1 MLRSRPLIAL
11 ALFSALGASV
21 AAQGAPLQAQPTP
34 GPGAGPPAVAVDAV
48 QKREVI
54 AALERQL
61 EAYYVF
67 PEVAAT
73 VAAQLIAKEKAG
85 GYAAATDSKAFAKAL
100 TEDLRTLGRDKHFN
114 VVYQPAAGPGAGAGG
129 PGPGGMDPAR
139 LSFGID
145 RVQRLPGNIGYVE
158 LRAFLS
164 GKEVAEAMSDAMN
177 ILRGTDAM
185 IVDLRR
191 NGGGEPATVAWW
203 MSHFFA
209 ADDKRHLNDIY
220 NRPNDTTESF
230 YTDPSAPVHFAGPV
244 YVLTS
249 KQTFSGGEE
258 AAYDFQTQK
267 RGIVVGEVTGG
278 GANPGDIVPLAA
290 GFKAVI
296 PSGRAINPVTGT
308 NWEHVGVQPD
318 IAVPAAQALKVA
330 HMALLRA
337 EMERNPDPQVK
348 QQLAKILADVEAGKG
363 YVP

>member
-1 MLRSRPLIAL
+1 MSRRLPLIAL
-11 ALFSALGASV
+11 ALGSALTWSAAAPGAL
-21 AAQGAPLQAQPTP
+21 LQAQAPQ
-34 GPGAGPPAVAVDAV
+34 GAAAGPPGAAVDAA

-54 AALERQL
+54 DALGRQL
-61 EAYYVF
+61 QVHYVF

-73 VAAQLIAKEKAG
+73 LATQLKAKQQAD
-85 GYAAATDSKAFAKAL
+85 GYAGATDSKAFAKAL
-100 TEDLRTLGRDKHFN
+100 TEDLRTLGKDKHFT
-114 VVYQPAAGPGAGAGG
+114 VVYQPGKNSGPGGG
-129 PGPGGMDPAR
+129 GPGGMDPAK

-145 RVQRLPGNIGYVE
+145 RVQRLPGNIGYLE
-158 LRAFLS
+158 LRAFMG
-164 GKEVAEAMSDAMN
+164 GKQVEEAISDAMN

-191 NGGGEPATVAWW
+191 NGGGEPATVAWL

-230 YTDPSAPVHFAGPV
+230 HTDPAAPVHFTGPV

-296 PSGRAINPVTGT
+296 PSGRAINPVTKT
-308 NWEHVGVQPD
+308 NWEGVGVQPD
-318 IAVPAAQALKVA
+318 IAVPAPQALKVA
-330 HMALLRA
+330 HTALLRA
-337 EMERNPDPQVK
+337 EMAKNPDPQLK
-348 QQLAKILADVEAGKG
+348 QQLAKILAEVEAGQG